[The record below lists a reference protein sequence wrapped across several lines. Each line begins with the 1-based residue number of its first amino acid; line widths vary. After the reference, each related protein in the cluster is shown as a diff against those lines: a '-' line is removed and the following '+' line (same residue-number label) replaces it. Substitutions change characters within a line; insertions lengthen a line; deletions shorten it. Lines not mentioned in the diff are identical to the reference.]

1 MKIHRAAKREKEQ
14 AAGSRGSGEG
24 KAPRADEAPR
34 DPPAEGCEALAE
46 PLSAAA
52 LAQPRAPLVKIKAVA
67 QKMVDAFFLEIPK
80 E

>member
-1 MKIHRAAKREKEQ
+1 MKIHRAVKREKEQ

-34 DPPAEGCEALAE
+34 DPPAGAVRRLQK

-52 LAQPRAPLVKIKAVA
+52 LAQPRAPLVKSRLWPRKWL
-67 QKMVDAFFLEIPK
+67 MHFFLEFTK